1 MKKEKKMLIC
11 ICLVMLILLIPTSQS
26 YALSD
31 LISGADSFITKG
43 VQAPGADDTLSKT
56 SVVEM
61 SNKILGVLIP
71 LGSVV
76 AVLMAAYLGIKF
88 MTGGA
93 EDKANVKEMLI
104 PYVVG
109 CIVVFGGFTMWKL
122 VVEVLGNALG

>member
-1 MKKEKKMLIC
+1 MKKAKKMLIC

-43 VQAPGADDTLSKT
+43 ETATGASDTLSQT
-56 SVVEM
+56 SVVDM

-76 AVLMAAYLGIKF
+76 AVLMAGYLGIKF

-93 EDKANVKEMLI
+93 EDKANVKEMLV
-104 PYVVG
+104 PYIVG

-122 VVEVLGNALG
+122 VVQVLGGALG

>member
-1 MKKEKKMLIC
+1 MKKARKILIC
-11 ICLVMLILLIPTSQS
+11 ICLVMLVTLIPTSQV

-43 VQAPGADDTLSKT
+43 ETATGADDTLSQT
-56 SVVEM
+56 SVVDM

-71 LGSVV
+71 FGSVV

-88 MTGGA
+88 MTGAA
-93 EDKANVKEMLI
+93 EDQAKVKEMLV
-104 PYVVG
+104 PYIVG

-122 VVEVLGNALG
+122 VVQVLGGALG

>member
-1 MKKEKKMLIC
+1 MKKAKKMLIC

-31 LISGADSFITKG
+31 LISGADSFINKG
-43 VQAPGADDTLSKT
+43 ETATGASDTLSQS
-56 SVVEM
+56 SVVDM

-76 AVLMAAYLGIKF
+76 AVLMAGYLGIKF

-93 EDKANVKEMLI
+93 EDKANVKEMLV

-122 VVEVLGNALG
+122 VVQVLGGALG